1 MRFLTSF
8 IACSLALFL
17 CAGCGSLVFQSQCTT
32 FPGPDRGG
40 SQIALLAANCLVSS
54 VDGATNSP
62 DGRVYWDQLNLRLL
76 PGQHTLG
83 VDLLH
88 PGHDGSLGGS
98 GDQFV
103 YAGSVI
109 ERFSIEVHLEA
120 GKRYLIRFSAEKPGE
135 IGIGTRLASS
145 LFHEPIKAKWI
156 VYIVD
161 QNDFKARRLGTV
173 KEVQ

>member
-1 MRFLTSF
+1 MRFIFSVITCGLP
-8 IACSLALFL
+8 LLL
-17 CAGCGSLVFQSQCTT
+17 CAGCGGLMFQSQCTT
-32 FPGPDRGG
+32 FPGPDLGG

-62 DGRVYWDQLNLRLL
+62 DGKAYWDQLNLRLL

-88 PGHDGSLGGS
+88 PGHDGNLGGS
-98 GDQFV
+98 SDQFV
-103 YAGSVI
+103 YAGSAI
-109 ERFSIEVHLEA
+109 KRFSIQVQLEA
-120 GKRYLIRFSAEKPGE
+120 GKRYLIRFSAEKPSE
-135 IGIGTRLASS
+135 IGIGTRLASA
-145 LFHEPIKAKWI
+145 LFDEPITAKWT
-156 VYIVD
+156 VYIVN